1 MRFSI
6 FEITKKHLA
15 PHMKGCILKINTY
28 NTKVNINVA
37 QHIIFVKIKEIS
49 VFNISLGYHWHQ

>member
-15 PHMKGCILKINTY
+15 PHMKACILKINTY

-37 QHIIFVKIKEIS
+37 QHIIFVKIK
-49 VFNISLGYHWHQ
+49 